1 MADRLTLMQQEADTP
16 ARGEKEN
23 AFVDCG
29 WGRLIFAN
37 TFRDT
42 ATLVSTLRSEQD
54 GQRDI
59 AFYVDEPQMVLAGA
73 PQSLF
78 LDPSLCYRLDLSNHA
93 PLSTDGLPFHIR
105 PLKDEADVQGASNV
119 YAARGMVP
127 LPSSFNGSDGPV
139 TLLVAEDNNSG
150 EILGA
155 VMGVDH
161 VEAFGNA
168 TGGASL
174 WSLAVAPSAPHGKV
188 GEYLVRAL
196 ADRFRA
202 LGRAYLDLTVMQDN
216 AEASALYEKLG
227 FVRVP
232 VFSVKCRNRINER
245 LYAGTNPA
253 ADLNPYGRII
263 VEEALRRGI
272 HTEVIDAEGG
282 FFKLTYGGRTV
293 ACRESLSEFTSA
305 VAMSICDDK
314 RVTRRIV
321 EAAGVRVP
329 RQITQADPEAIR
341 AFLKDARKVVVKP
354 ARGEQGNGVSVG
366 LSTPEQ
372 VQEAIARARTYC
384 ADVVVEEFHEGEDL
398 RLVVIDYRVVA
409 AALRRPPRVVGNGRD
424 TIYELIKAQSRRRSA
439 ATGGESTI
447 PVDAETE
454 ACLAENGH
462 TLDDILP
469 EGAEVM
475 VRKAANLHT
484 GGTIH
489 DVTDQTHPQLIE
501 AAIRAARAIDIP
513 VTGIDLIVKS
523 PTQPDYVFIEA
534 NERPGLANHEPQ
546 PTAERFIDLLFPLS
560 IPAPKDAARDGLP
573 AEKWSSLK

>member
-1 MADRLTLMQQEADTP
+1 MPERGGRMQQDTDTSVCS
-16 ARGEKEN
+16 EKEN

-29 WGRLIFAN
+29 WGRLIFAH

-42 ATLVSTLRSEQD
+42 ATLVSMLRSEQD

-59 AFYVDEPQMVLAGA
+59 AIYVGEPQVVLAAA

-78 LDPSLCYRLDLSNHA
+78 LDPSHCHRLDLTEHT
-93 PLSTDGLPFHIR
+93 PLSADGLPFRIR
-105 PLKDEADVQGASNV
+105 AAKDAADVRGANIV
-119 YAARGMVP
+119 YSAWSMVP
-127 LPSSFNGSDGPV
+127 LPADFHSVDDAV
-139 TLLVAEDNNSG
+139 TLLVAEDGDSG
-150 EILGA
+150 DILGA

-161 VEAFGNA
+161 VAAFGDP
-168 TGGASL
+168 TRGASL
-174 WSLAVAPSAPHGKV
+174 WSLAVAPSAPHSKV

-196 ADRFRA
+196 ADRFHA

-216 AEASALYEKLG
+216 AGASALYDKLG

-232 VFSVKCRNRINER
+232 VFSVKCKNRINQK
-245 LYAGTNPA
+245 LYAGTNPGA
-253 ADLNPYGRII
+253 TLNPYGRLI
-263 VEEALRRGI
+263 VEEACRRGI
-272 HTEVIDAEGG
+272 HAEIIDAEGG

-314 RVTRRIV
+314 RVTRRVV

-329 RQITQADPEAIR
+329 HQITESDPEAIR
-341 AFLKDARKVVVKP
+341 AMLTEFGKVVVKP
-354 ARGEQGNGVSVG
+354 ARGEQGRGVSVG

-372 VQEAIARARTYC
+372 VEEAVARARTHC
-384 ADVVVEEFHEGEDL
+384 ADVVIEEFREGEDL

-409 AALRRPPRVVGNGRD
+409 AALRRPPRVVGNGRA
-424 TIYELIKAQSRRRSA
+424 TIHDLIEAQSRRRSA

-454 ACLAENGH
+454 ACLAESGH
-462 TLDDILP
+462 GLEDILA
-469 EGAEVM
+469 EGEELV

-501 AAIRAARAIDIP
+501 AAVRAARAIGIP

-523 PTQPDYVFIEA
+523 PDQPDYVFIEA

-560 IPAPKDAARDGLP
+560 IPAPKTSDQDDSP
-573 AEKWSSLK
+573 SVI